1 MASRRNKPAITALI
15 DGDIF
20 IYQAAAASE
29 RPIQWDEDLW
39 TLHSSLSDAVQYFE
53 DKLASALENIA
64 QFHKAEVKPIIALSD
79 PTGRYFR
86 KDIWPAYK
94 ANRKTKRSP
103 LVRRALFDYV
113 AEKYE
118 TYTRPGLE
126 GDDVLGILQTSPYI
140 VKGEKVTVSSDKDFK
155 TIPGKHYNM
164 DKEEFMTV
172 RPAGAAYF
180 HMVQTLT
187 GDSTD
192 GYPGCPDIGPKTAE
206 KLFAKTVET
215 IPLGED
221 SSLSPEDVYAV
232 LWPITVKAYERAGLS
247 QDYALTMARLA
258 RICQRDDYD
267 FKKKEV
273 IPWTPP
279 IPSTIT
285 TPIVQ

>member
-1 MASRRNKPAITALI
+1 MASRRNKPTVTALI

-64 QFHKAEVKPIIALSD
+64 QFHKAEVKPLIALSD

-113 AEKYE
+113 TEKYE

-180 HMVQTLT
+180 HMVQTLM
-187 GDSTD
+187 GDSSD
-192 GYPGCPDIGPKTAE
+192 GYPGCPGVGPKKAE
-206 KLFAKTVET
+206 
-215 IPLGED
+215 
-221 SSLSPEDVYAV
+221 SLLEAAVTGLLIDECASPEAVYWEA
-232 LWPITVKAYERAGLS
+232 WPVVAKAYERAGLS

-285 TPIVQ
+285 TQVPQ